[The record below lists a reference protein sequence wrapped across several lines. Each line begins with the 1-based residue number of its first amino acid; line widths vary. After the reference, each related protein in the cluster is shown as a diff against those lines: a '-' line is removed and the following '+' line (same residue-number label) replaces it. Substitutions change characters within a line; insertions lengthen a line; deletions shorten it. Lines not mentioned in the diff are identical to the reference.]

1 MRIRPA
7 FPAYLFAAVGF
18 SNFAVQG
25 QTVAHAS
32 IVEMAPVV
40 SSEVPV
46 PPVVYQSVFAT
57 PSRGSASAE
66 DNWKE
71 ANAAVGRFKRGH
83 IDILKKES
91 EQIPSEQPKQD
102 AHKAGLPRSENDGVK
117 P

>member
-1 MRIRPA
+1 VRIRPA
-7 FPAYLFAAVGF
+7 FRAYLFAAVGF

-32 IVEMAPVV
+32 TVEMTPVV

-46 PPVVYQSVFAT
+46 PPVVYRSVLAI
-57 PSRGSASAE
+57 PSRSAAIAE
-66 DNWKE
+66 DDWKE

-91 EQIPSEQPKQD
+91 EQVPSEQPKQD
-102 AHKAGLPRSENDGVK
+102 AHRAGLPRSENDGVK